1 MLIVISPAKTL
12 DFEAPLATKKNTQP
26 RFSGKSEELIQHLR
40 KLSSDQVSELM
51 HISPKLGQLNY
62 ERFQLWQPKFEFPEA
77 RQAILAFR
85 GDVYTG
91 LDADTLETKDLNR
104 AQKHL
109 RILSGLYGVLRPLD
123 MMRPYRL
130 EMGTKFTFD
139 HFENLYDY
147 WKETVTQTIRKD
159 LDESGSNMLVN
170 LASNEYFKSIDTK
183 KLKADIITPE
193 FKDWKNGQYK
203 MISFWAKKARGMM
216 TRFIIQNKITKAK
229 DLQAFDMDGYYFN
242 PDLSK
247 LGRPVFTR
255 DH

>member
-12 DFEAPLATKKNTQP
+12 DFDAPLATKKNTQP
-26 RFSGKSEELIQHLR
+26 RFPRKSEELVQHLR

-62 ERFQLWQPKFEFPEA
+62 ERFQLWQAKFEFPEA

-91 LDADTLETKDLNR
+91 LDADTLNEKDFEK

-130 EMGTKFTFD
+130 EMGTKYSFD
-139 HFENLYDY
+139 DYENLYDY
-147 WKETVTQTIRKD
+147 WKDTITKTIRKD
-159 LDESGSNMLVN
+159 LDESCSNVLVN

-183 KLKADIITPE
+183 KLKADIVTPE

-216 TRFIIQNKITKAK
+216 TRFILQHNITKAE

-247 LGRPVFTR
+247 PNKPVFTR

>member
-26 RFSGKSEELIQHLR
+26 RFPRKSEELVQHLR
-40 KLSSDQVSELM
+40 KLSSDQISELM
-51 HISPKLGQLNY
+51 HISPKLGQLNF

-91 LDADTLETKDLNR
+91 LDADTLETKDFNR

-130 EMGTKFTFD
+130 EMGTKFAFD
-139 HFENLYDY
+139 DFENLYDF
-147 WKETVTQTIRKD
+147 WKGTITKTIRKD
-159 LDESGSNMLVN
+159 LDESGSNLLVN
-170 LASNEYFKSIDTK
+170 LASNEYFRSIDTK
-183 KLKADIITPE
+183 KLGADIVTPE

-216 TRFIIQNKITKAK
+216 TRFILQHNITKAE
-229 DLQAFDMDGYYFN
+229 DFQAFDMDGYYFN

-247 LGRPVFTR
+247 PNKPVFTR

>member
-12 DFEAPLATKKNTQP
+12 DFEAPLATKKSTQP
-26 RFSGKSEELIQHLR
+26 RFPRKSEELVQHLR
-40 KLSSDQVSELM
+40 KLSSDQISELM
-51 HISPKLGQLNY
+51 HISPKLGQMNY
-62 ERFQLWQPKFEFPEA
+62 ERFQLWQAKFEFPEA

-91 LDADTLETKDLNR
+91 LDADTLNKKDFEK

-130 EMGTKFTFD
+130 EMGTKYSFD
-139 HFENLYDY
+139 DYENLYDY
-147 WKETVTQTIRKD
+147 WKDTITKTIRKD
-159 LDESGSNMLVN
+159 LDESGSNVLVN

-183 KLKADIITPE
+183 KLKADIVTPE

-216 TRFIIQNKITKAK
+216 TRFILQHKITKAE

-247 LGRPVFTR
+247 PNKPVFTR

>member
-26 RFSGKSEELIQHLR
+26 RFPGKSEELIQHLR

-183 KLKADIITPE
+183 KLEADIITPE

>member
-26 RFSGKSEELIQHLR
+26 RFPRKSEELIQHLR
-40 KLSSDQVSELM
+40 KLSSEQVSELM
-51 HISPKLGQLNY
+51 HISPKLGQLNF
-62 ERFQLWQPKFEFPEA
+62 ERFQLWQPRFEFPEA

-91 LDADTLETKDLNR
+91 LDADTLETKDFNR

-130 EMGTKFTFD
+130 EMGTKFAFD
-139 HFENLYDY
+139 DFENLYDF
-147 WKETVTQTIRKD
+147 WKDTITKTIRKD
-159 LDESGSNMLVN
+159 LDESGSNVLVN
-170 LASNEYFKSIDTK
+170 LASNEYFKSIDKK
-183 KLKADIITPE
+183 KLGADIVTPE

-216 TRFIIQNKITKAK
+216 TRFILQNKITKVN

-242 PDLSK
+242 SDLSK
-247 LGRPVFTR
+247 PGKPVFTR

>member
-26 RFSGKSEELIQHLR
+26 RFPGKSEELIQHLR